1 MKLRPFTT
9 ANDFRTRTRK
19 QKGIGNN
26 MMDTYL
32 DVVTGMGEVDKVL
45 NECEEIGRQLS
56 YTMRI
61 WAHGAAASA
70 VNASTKPGAS
80 GDQEVGLDLVAIS
93 EETIRTQ
100 VETSNNPDVREAFKD
115 YIRTQPAGVP
125 STVTLKDYQ
134 MLGVNWLNL
143 LYRRGTSCIL
153 ADEMGERSVSPRP
166 LADLTFLTLS
176 ARTRSREDGTS
187 HRFAR
192 SPQGDWRTWTSPCHR
207 PFVDARELDAG
218 ILRVCT
224 RPHRSQLLR
233 LTSGARRDPTRAA
246 KPRGAQCCRDDVQ
259 HRDRLAR

>member
-1 MKLRPFTT
+1 MKLRPF
-9 ANDFRTRTRK
+9 ASAADFRTKTRK

-56 YTMRI
+56 HTMSI
-61 WAHGAAASA
+61 WASGAAASA
-70 VNASTKPGAS
+70 SSASTRPGAS
-80 GDQEVGLDLVAIS
+80 GDQEVGMDLVAIS

-100 VETSNNPDVREAFKD
+100 VETSNNPAVREAFKD

-153 ADEMGERSVSPRP
+153 ADEMGK
-166 LADLTFLTLS
+166 F
-176 ARTRSREDGTS
+176 
-187 HRFAR
+187 RFAV
-192 SPQGDWRTWTSPCHR
+192 SHFSSTLEKWC
-207 PFVDARELDAG
+207 
-218 ILRVCT
+218 
-224 RPHRSQLLR
+224 
-233 LTSGARRDPTRAA
+233 
-246 KPRGAQCCRDDVQ
+246 
-259 HRDRLAR
+259 